1 MIEANKLLTK
11 FEENQAHINT
21 ATNVT
26 SVSKIPLQASNQ
38 SLTFPTFSDTE
49 RRQPSTPSTKF
60 HEQKPQ
66 ITCFH
71 MLDTQFST

>member
-38 SLTFPTFSDTE
+38 SLTFPTFS
-49 RRQPSTPSTKF
+49 TPKDASLPL
-60 HEQKPQ
+60 PQ
-66 ITCFH
+66 LNF
-71 MLDTQFST
+71 MNKNLK